1 MDILSR
7 LKSYILLLA
16 VVLSLFLS
24 LACNSQEQG
33 QPSSQE
39 QAIGDPSSDDTVING
54 YDKVLN
60 VAYAQIPG
68 VETDLAS
75 LDLYIPK
82 SGQGHPVVIYI
93 HGGAW
98 VSGDKSNIDYKPEA
112 FTSQGYI
119 FISINYRLS
128 PDVQHPLH
136 VQDIAKAIAWVYN
149 NCADYGGDNSNIWLI
164 GHSAGAHLA
173 ALVAT
178 DETRLEA
185 EGLDLS
191 VLNGVILLDGLGYN
205 IPRLF
210 EVYNLTSLPLYV
222 IPFGADPEDWADA
235 SPVRHIDSSKGIPAF
250 LLIYVEGSTS
260 TQQDAELFAEQLRQ
274 ADISATTVEALA
286 KTHSSLNKE
295 IGLPDDDITSTI
307 MAFIAYLYNTD

>member
-1 MDILSR
+1 MGKFSR
-7 LKSYILLLA
+7 LKSFILLFSVILA
-16 VVLSLFLS
+16 LSLS
-24 LACNSQEQG
+24 VACNSQEQK
-33 QPSSQE
+33 QSSSQE
-39 QAIGDPSSDDTVING
+39 QAIDDPVSDDIVING
-54 YDKVLN
+54 YDEVLN
-60 VAYAQIPG
+60 VPYAQIPSI
-68 VETDLAS
+68 ETNLTS
-75 LDLYIPK
+75 LDLYVPK
-82 SGQGHPVVIYI
+82 SGRDHPIIIYI

-98 VSGDKSNIDYKPEA
+98 VSGDKSNIDSKPEA

-128 PDVQHPLH
+128 PDVQHPVH
-136 VQDIAKAIAWVYN
+136 VQDVARAIAWVYS
-149 NCADYGGDNSNIWLI
+149 NCADYGGDNSNIYLI

-191 VLNGVILLDGLGYN
+191 VLEGVILLDGLGYN

-235 SPVRHIDSSKGIPAF
+235 SPVTHVNSGKGKPAF

-260 TQQDAELFAEQLRQ
+260 TQQDAELLAEELRQ

-295 IGLPDDDITSTI
+295 LGLPGDDVTSKI
-307 MAFIAYLYNTD
+307 MEFLAHLYSTD